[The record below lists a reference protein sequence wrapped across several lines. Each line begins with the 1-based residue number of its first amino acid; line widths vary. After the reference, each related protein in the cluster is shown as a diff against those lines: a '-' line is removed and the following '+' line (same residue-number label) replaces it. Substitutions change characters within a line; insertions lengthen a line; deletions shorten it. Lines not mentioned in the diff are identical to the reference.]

1 MVCLV
6 VGDANAD
13 VCASLEC
20 FPLEGDDAAVTS
32 LGYSSGG
39 TAANVAVAYARLG
52 GASRLLTRVGKDS
65 AASLAL
71 RAAEASGVDTT
82 FVQYDAERT
91 TGLCLAAISPSGE
104 RTFFSYRGAN
114 VALELPD
121 VDLVFQDVRHV
132 HFSGHAFLDG
142 AQRATAQVLLD
153 AAFDR
158 KIPTSID
165 LCLPLLRRHSR
176 DILTLAPRLSLVFAN
191 ARELGLLGSSLG
203 FTGAE
208 TICREGAITML
219 LDAGIPLVAAKLGA
233 SGARVAQGL
242 SRRDVPPFPITAVDT
257 TGAGDAFVAAF
268 LLTLHGGG
276 EPHIAAQIGNA
287 AGALVASHIGATE
300 ASLRRKELCAMLAAH
315 GATEALD
322 LLTK

>member
-39 TAANVAVAYARLG
+39 TAANVAVTYARLG
-52 GASRLLTRVGKDS
+52 GVSRLLTRVGKDS

-71 RAAEASGVDTT
+71 HAAESSGVETT
-82 FVQYDAERT
+82 FVQYDTGRS

-114 VALELPD
+114 IALELPD
-121 VDLVFQDVRHV
+121 VDLVFQDVHHV

-142 AQRATAQVLLD
+142 SQRTTAQALLD
-153 AAFDR
+153 AAFHR

-165 LCLPLLRRHSR
+165 LCLPLLRRYPR
-176 DILTLAPRLSLVFAN
+176 DILTLAPHLSLVFAN

-203 FTGAE
+203 FTGTE
-208 TICREGAITML
+208 TTCLESAIDEL
-219 LDAGIPLVAAKLGA
+219 LNAGIPLVVAKLGA
-233 SGARVAQGL
+233 AGARVARGL
-242 SRRDVPPFPITAVDT
+242 SRRNILPFPITAVDT

-268 LLTLHGGG
+268 LVASHLGS
-276 EPHIAAQIGNA
+276 EPHVAAQIGNA
-287 AGALVASHIGATE
+287 AGAFVASHVGATE
-300 ASLRRKELCAMLAAH
+300 APLCREELCAMLAAH
-315 GATEALD
+315 NATEALD